1 MNRVS
6 GRTEAVEPMDGG
18 TGRAGARRGRGTRA
32 AVLAAGAL
40 LLGAFALPG
49 SSAAEARS
57 DGLSSTPVRIAP
69 ALAPAAAPCTKETL
83 NTSLTPSASDSGAD
97 VQRIIKRGKLIAG
110 IDTNSYQWGFRNPTD
125 GSLQGFDIDLV
136 HALAK
141 SILGDPDAVEFLAV
155 PTANRVLALQK
166 GQVDVVVRT
175 MTITCARLQQVSFS
189 VPYFNAGQEVV
200 APKSST
206 VTGFN
211 ATLKGKK
218 VCAAT
223 GSTAEDML
231 KDPAHGAAHL
241 GATVFPVANQL
252 DCLVQMQ
259 LGNVDA
265 TITDNA
271 LGAGQVAQDPTIH
284 LVGGPLDQEVYGVA
298 MKLGAND
305 LVRRVNYVL
314 QGYFTSQW
322 SAEYQHW
329 LTALGS
335 TPAPPV
341 PHFAQ

>member
-1 MNRVS
+1 M
-6 GRTEAVEPMDGG
+6 
-18 TGRAGARRGRGTRA
+18 GRGTRA
-32 AVLAAGAL
+32 AVLAASAL
-40 LLGAFALPG
+40 LLGAVALPG
-49 SSAAEARS
+49 SSSAES
-57 DGLSSTPVRIAP
+57 LQGLPASGPVRIG
-69 ALAPAAAPCTKETL
+69 LAPQAAACTPATL
-83 NTSLTPSASDSGAD
+83 NTSLTPSASDAGTD
-97 VQRIIKRGKLIAG
+97 IQRIVKRGKLIAG
-110 IDTNSYQWGFRNPTD
+110 IDTNSYLWGFRNPSD

-141 SILGDPDAVEFLAV
+141 SILGNANAVEFLAV
-155 PTANRVLALQK
+155 PTANRVSALQK

-175 MTITCARLQQVSFS
+175 MTITCDRLAQVSFS

-200 APKSST
+200 VPKSSP

-211 ATLKGKK
+211 DTLKGKK

-223 GSTAEDML
+223 GSTAADML
-231 KDPAHGAAHL
+231 KDPAKDH

-284 LVGGPLDQEVYGVA
+284 LVGGPLDNEVYGVA
-298 MKLGAND
+298 MKLGSDD

-314 QGYFTSQW
+314 RDFFTSQW
-322 SAEYQHW
+322 TAEYKHW
-329 LTALGS
+329 LTPLGS
-335 TPAPPV
+335 TPPPAPV
-341 PHFAQ
+341 PHFAN